1 MCRDFFCRKSVDKLS
16 YQFPL
21 KSTELVPGSPRF
33 NEYISV
39 VDKVSIASY
48 YIDSTN
54 TYQLSTRSVKELTK
68 LCSTF
73 AVHVRPHMQM
83 YVYIYIYVSIDLWV
97 AVECI
102 MCV

>member
-1 MCRDFFCRKSVDKLS
+1 MYGFLDFVCRKSVDKLS

-48 YIDSTN
+48 WQS
-54 TYQLSTRSVKELTK
+54 
-68 LCSTF
+68 
-73 AVHVRPHMQM
+73 
-83 YVYIYIYVSIDLWV
+83 
-97 AVECI
+97 
-102 MCV
+102 